1 MWASLCKVV
10 QSDANIW
17 YMPVI
22 PAVIFCKLSA
32 LGETFCTCTT
42 WKSKN
47 TLRLDINTFT
57 LLHHFLCN
65 PPAIE
70 VNSTHMHTCI
80 SVQRSLHSQGCV
92 TPGSITYVSTKSMQ
106 IDHSNDIECTID
118 CLRKKNMKEPMCL
131 LLPAYMYLS
140 SVAVLQHHPY
150 HSILSAQQWTLHF
163 LPPSDREC
171 WGDPSSSVP
180 VVIPIA
186 TICSKPDVN
195 CACHAS

>member
-1 MWASLCKVV
+1 
-10 QSDANIW
+10 
-17 YMPVI
+17 MPVI
-22 PAVIFCKLSA
+22 PAEIFCKLSA
-32 LGETFCTCTT
+32 LGETFCRCTT

-80 SVQRSLHSQGCV
+80 SVQRSLRSQGCV

-118 CLRKKNMKEPMCL
+118 CLRKKNERT
-131 LLPAYMYLS
+131 YV
-140 SVAVLQHHPY
+140 SVASCIHVLVQCCSVAASPLPFNPFCSTVNPAVSPAKWPGMLRR
-150 HSILSAQQWTLHF
+150 SIFISARGNPNSNHMLQTRRQLRMPRIVDLH
-163 LPPSDREC
+163 EQ
-171 WGDPSSSVP
+171 
-180 VVIPIA
+180 
-186 TICSKPDVN
+186 
-195 CACHAS
+195 